1 MYTRYGGAL
10 SIAGTGISSISL
22 RESGRRRAQLTRR
35 YPSSTTIF
43 LTHTVNGVFLN
54 PEDKA
59 LYYDN
64 VEAQGLGSRHRDGC
78 ALHRD
83 EYMSIGSLGQLVRD
97 NISRGL
103 EGIGQTAHDHSIPP
117 PCTHVLLMSPNL
129 NKERKRL
136 TRQVNMFMK
145 LFRSDDK
152 FSQMLTQLESHPE
165 YGDGSGSGG
174 CGDDEPGDYE
184 DIGEDGEDEDD
195 S

>member
-117 PCTHVLLMSPNL
+117 PCTH
-129 NKERKRL
+129 EL
-136 TRQVNMFMK
+136 T
-145 LFRSDDK
+145 DK
-152 FSQMLTQLESHPE
+152 FIPMLTQLESQPE
-165 YGDGSGSGG
+165 IGGGSGSGG
-174 CGDDEPGDYE
+174 CGDDEQGD
-184 DIGEDGEDEDD
+184 DEDD
-195 S
+195 DEDRRKIVFLMEGSGGTNELEMCGLLYICYFVS